1 MNTSGYSA
9 YVSGGVVTPNFRN
22 VVVSIND
29 HPDDYLIPYVNP
41 PQQDVTMTVT
51 WNTTS
56 PNFVSGAAIAQLGA
70 PALAEY
76 VNSIPV
82 GAPINLFELER
93 TFQDAV
99 SGALDPQLLTR
110 MIFAVS
116 IDGVGVSPEAGTGI
130 IAGDPESFFE
140 ATVDG
145 ITITQG

>member
-1 MNTSGYSA
+1 M
-9 YVSGGVVTPNFRN
+9 TPNFRN

-82 GAPINLFELER
+82 GAPINLFELGTPTAQGTAIDFATTQGGTTSR
-93 TFQDAV
+93 AV
-99 SGALDPQLLTR
+99 RMRLYGNGRLLQGASLPSD
-110 MIFAVS
+110 
-116 IDGVGVSPEAGTGI
+116 DGVNSLQVNGGAIATFLGI
-130 IAGDPESFFE
+130 RPSN
-140 ATVDG
+140 T
-145 ITITQG
+145 